1 MAGLESDLVQVV
13 TLGIVLGL
21 LIFGLSILLFLRPR
35 GGPEVAFARLLA
47 DSRRRTIFLA
57 ALYTSLGAL
66 FAIGLAQSVES
77 FLGTPASVAG
87 DIRTSLFAAGAVGIF
102 VLMRDALNTRP
113 MTLEEEWN
121 LKETAARVAMG
132 PPAISP
138 PIPFSPPVLPDDR
151 ETRQRGR

>member
-1 MAGLESDLVQVV
+1 MALETELLQIV
-13 TLGIVLGL
+13 TLTIVVGL

-57 ALYTSLGAL
+57 ALCTSLAAL
-66 FAIGLAQSVES
+66 FAIGLSETVES
-77 FLGTPASVAG
+77 FLGTPALDASV
-87 DIRTSLFAAGAVGIF
+87 IRTALFATGAVGIF

-121 LKETAARVAMG
+121 LKETAARVATG
-132 PPAISP
+132 PPTIPSP
-138 PIPFSPPVLPDDR
+138 IKFAPSVFPDDR
-151 ETRQRGR
+151 EVRRRGR